1 MNKIKFEARATSEF
15 KKIVAYYSQKE
26 PGLGL
31 DFTEDL
37 DRSLSYVRSDPEAF
51 PKVLNEIRRITLRI
65 FPYSVFY
72 VIGNKYVQVL
82 AIGHFRQRPGYWVKG
97 RKK

>member
-1 MNKIKFEARATSEF
+1 MTKIKFQARATSEF
-15 KKIVAYYSQKE
+15 KKIAAYYAQQK

-31 DFTEDL
+31 DFADEL
-37 DRSLSYVRSDPEAF
+37 DRTLSYVRSDPEAF
-51 PKVLNEIRRITLRI
+51 PKVLNDIRHVTLRR

-72 VIGNKYVQVL
+72 VIRDKYVQVL
-82 AIGHFRQRPGYWVKG
+82 AIGHFRQRPGYWMRG